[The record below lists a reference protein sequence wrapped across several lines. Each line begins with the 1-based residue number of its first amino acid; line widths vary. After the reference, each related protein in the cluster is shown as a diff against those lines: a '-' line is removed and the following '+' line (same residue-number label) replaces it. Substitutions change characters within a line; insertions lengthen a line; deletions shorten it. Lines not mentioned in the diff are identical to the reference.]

1 MLGTYRN
8 RYRKRDT
15 SLLGLRSLRNR
26 RPDSDGDHSF
36 CYKRECVVS
45 GCKNFKNEKEE
56 IPGYI
61 LYEIALRID
70 IKEIPKMKMVCKEW
84 NEILKRSTIDR
95 RLQNDVFILQFFKSL
110 DGKCFYEKMQVIES
124 SPYRKVKMDLLFFQR
139 IFKDTWCKTPS
150 LNFKNRYNDYVDFIR
165 PRDFPKDCNAIQGFV
180 HYNRKFWSIKFD
192 IIMED
197 CTIHKDQIVTIFRRY
212 DDNKLLCFAGQ
223 QLNNVFIRAGAVK
236 IMRDC
241 FFILGML
248 ELLNTGESTLSY
260 DGKSIIIKFKKKS
273 RND

>member
-1 MLGTYRN
+1 M
-8 RYRKRDT
+8 
-15 SLLGLRSLRNR
+15 
-26 RPDSDGDHSF
+26 
-36 CYKRECVVS
+36 
-45 GCKNFKNEKEE
+45 E

-110 DGKCFYEKMQVIES
+110 DGKYFYEKMQVIES
-124 SPYRKVKMDLLFFQR
+124 SPYREVKMDLLFFQK

-165 PRDFPKDCNAIQGFV
+165 PQHFPKDCNAIQGFV
-180 HYNRKFWSIKFD
+180 HSNRKFWSIKFD
-192 IIMED
+192 IIMKD
-197 CTIHKDQIVTIFRRY
+197 CTLHKDQIVTIFRRY

-241 FFILGML
+241 FFIFSML
-248 ELLNTGESTLSY
+248 ELLNTGESTLNY
-260 DGKSIIIKFKKKS
+260 DGKSITIKFKKKLK
-273 RND
+273 NE